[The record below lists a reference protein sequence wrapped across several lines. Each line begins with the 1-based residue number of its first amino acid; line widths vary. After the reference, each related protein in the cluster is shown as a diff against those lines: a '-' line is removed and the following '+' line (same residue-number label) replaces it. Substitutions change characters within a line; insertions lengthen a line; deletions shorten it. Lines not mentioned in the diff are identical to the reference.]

1 MVINAGKL
9 FMKLL
14 LGLPGK
20 AWSVMKCFC
29 LFLNFSIC
37 LFDQQHFLRFLW
49 HVFPLLLQLL
59 PRHLEECCF
68 NYPQVRFNLIYYG
81 SVTSDP
87 FHTNRLHLQT
97 KVREHTHTRTHTHS
111 HTRTR
116 THSHTRTCTHMH
128 TNTHRNSHVVSVRT
142 ETFPTSLMLINGNW
156 EKKSWKKYE
165 IKNFKLFWNSISQYL
180 TKIRVSDEFKMKSK

>member
-1 MVINAGKL
+1 MHSSYPDYFL
-9 FMKLL
+9 FICYKMLL
-14 LGLPGK
+14 SFSQLLHLPIR
-20 AWSVMKCFC
+20 ATTFPSFFCDMCFP
-29 LFLNFSIC
+29 L
-37 LFDQQHFLRFLW
+37 
-49 HVFPLLLQLL
+49 LLLQLL

-156 EKKSWKKYE
+156 EKRVE
-165 IKNFKLFWNSISQYL
+165 KN
-180 TKIRVSDEFKMKSK
+180 TK